1 MQNGNKSLSSYLL
14 ANIFAFLHIGNES
27 IAAIKLPVLADF
39 RVGHAEKSPFMLTLF
54 QLFMGFMVCADRDK
68 WLNSEKLRNSNNFK
82 MKGVNL
88 TDVGADAALSAEGC
102 FPAVVLMQ
110 YSSHILSW
118 QLAIVFVAFGMAG
131 VNKTLLENINLSCSS
146 QISFFWSVFFCQ
158 FWGNNKAAHREN
170 AGQRCSFL
178 IHSYKIISRNIINMF
193 HSSDLCV
200 SLLRF
205 SSESWLSF

>member
-1 MQNGNKSLSSYLL
+1 
-14 ANIFAFLHIGNES
+14 
-27 IAAIKLPVLADF
+27 
-39 RVGHAEKSPFMLTLF
+39 MLNLF
-54 QLFMGFMVCADRDK
+54 QLFMGFIVCADRDK
-68 WLNSEKLRNSNNFK
+68 WLNSGQIRNSNNFK

-110 YSSHILSW
+110 YSSHTLSW

-131 VNKTLLENINLSCSS
+131 VNKTLLENMNLSCSS
-146 QISFFWSVFFCQ
+146 QISFFWSVFFCH

-178 IHSYKIISRNIINMF
+178 IHSHKIISRNIINMF

-200 SLLRF
+200 SLLFLQWLLSVFLNHKNLKTLHFLLKFRA
-205 SSESWLSF
+205 SSCCNSSSSASSSSNRSSSSNNSSSIF